1 MDDAMAEIGVKNAA
15 RLDAHKADLDK
26 QQAMAWA
33 EWQDATKAKWD
44 AMNAAI
50 DAQNMAWA

>member
-26 QQAMAWA
+26 QQEMAWA